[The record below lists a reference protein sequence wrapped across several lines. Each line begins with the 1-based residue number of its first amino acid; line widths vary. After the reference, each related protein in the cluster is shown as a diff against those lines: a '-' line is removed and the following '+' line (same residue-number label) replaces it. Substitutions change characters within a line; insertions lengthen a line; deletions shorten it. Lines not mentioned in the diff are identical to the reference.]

1 MILEAL
7 YTGELYPAETIVP
20 DSTKYS
26 DARKAVTEL
35 MKDLEDKLDKDNYT
49 KVKELYD
56 TIYSASGIEMM
67 EQFKFGI
74 ALGILLM
81 KEINELPY
89 FNG

>member
-7 YTGELYPAETIVP
+7 YNGELYPAETVVP
-20 DSTKYS
+20 RSSEYS

-35 MKDLEDKLDKDNYT
+35 MKNLEGKLDKDNYAT
-49 KVKELYD
+49 VQELYD
-56 TIYSASGIEMM
+56 TMFTASGIEMM

-74 ALGILLM
+74 ALGVLLM

-89 FNG
+89 FKG